1 MEHAYEFD
9 HYDYPGQ
16 PWHKSTSITFTIT
29 DSGIDVV
36 LAKADTETH
45 LSLTKE
51 RFPEFNKHFGQPENQ
66 PILLTA
72 YKIHKANRGGEV
84 REALET
90 LGTKEFGRTSDTLEP
105 CLSESHTTNSP
116 PPTLSSIQF
125 TSQIENFMPLR
136 LGESHSIP

>member
-9 HYDYPGQ
+9 YYDYPGQ

-36 LAKADTETH
+36 LAKADTETY

-90 LGTKEFGRTSDTLEP
+90 LGTKEFGWVGDDALGRETMNQGDYHSGP
-105 CLSESHTTNSP
+105 AGYSPNSP
-116 PPTLSSIQF
+116 YPDTQYGSGF
-125 TSQIENFMPLR
+125 DEGDWR
-136 LGESHSIP
+136 